1 VGTLNELDAPKLMG
15 LVNDQTHTR
24 DIEVGKIEIMRKF
37 SFFEIDKNH
46 ESAVLKAFEKPC
58 EFGGVQVSV
67 ELSKPEPDRPP
78 MEKKYK
84 KGKVS
89 GQKRNS
95 PYGKDN
101 TSYSKD
107 RGGHGRES
115 GGFSKGSSNT
125 KSRSKTRSSADKR
138 GKKKPHR
145 GQRTIAGK

>member
-78 MEKKYK
+78 MEKHYK
-84 KGKVS
+84 RDKGS
-89 GQKRNS
+89 GKKRNS
-95 PYGKDN
+95 PYGKDK
-101 TSYSKD
+101 TSFSND
-107 RGGHGRES
+107 R
-115 GGFSKGSSNT
+115 GGFSKGNSNS
-125 KSRSKTRSSADKR
+125 KSRSKSSSGR
-138 GKKKPHR
+138 GGKKKPHR
-145 GQRTIAGK
+145 GQQTNAGK